1 MATDTAD
8 VGSRP
13 TQLTVEQVLTTT
25 RNVRRRLDMT
35 REVPRAL
42 IEDCAQVAMEAPIAC
57 NGFYPHFVVV
67 DDPAK
72 KAALAPLYKQAWD
85 VYVPMPISVPNLH
98 FDDPQHE
105 AQQPR
110 VTTSATYLAEHM
122 ANVPA
127 LVIPCITPRVDG
139 FPMWIQACLWGSVLP
154 QAWSF
159 MLAVRARGLASAW
172 TQIHIQFEQ
181 EYAEILGIDY
191 PTVQQAALIA
201 VAYPVGEN
209 FKPAYREPGAR
220 ALFAVEAPGRCCQA
234 TRVGRTPNCIEK
246 SRKGMSHVRDGE
258 ISHRNHVDSPPGR
271 RSRG

>member
-1 MATDTAD
+1 MAIDTAD

-35 REVPRAL
+35 REVPREL
-42 IEDCAQVAMEAPIAC
+42 IEECAQVAMEAPIAC

-67 DDPAK
+67 DDAAK

-85 VYVPMPISVPNLH
+85 VYIPMPISVPNLH
-98 FDDPQHE
+98 FDDPLHN

-122 ANVPA
+122 ADVPA

-159 MLAVRARGLASAW
+159 MLAARARGLASAW
-172 TQIHIQFEQ
+172 TQIHIQLEQ
-181 EYAEILGIDY
+181 EYAQILGIDY
-191 PTVQQAALIA
+191 QTVQQAALIA
-201 VAYPVGEN
+201 LGYPLGEN
-209 FKPAYREPGAR
+209 FKAAYREPI
-220 ALFAVEAPGRCCQA
+220 QKY
-234 TRVGRTPNCIEK
+234 THWNTW
-246 SRKGMSHVRDGE
+246 
-258 ISHRNHVDSPPGR
+258 
-271 RSRG
+271 

>member
-8 VGSRP
+8 VGGRP

-35 REVPRAL
+35 REVPREL
-42 IEDCAQVAMEAPIAC
+42 IEECAQVAMEAPIAC

-67 DDPAK
+67 DDRAK
-72 KAALAPLYKQAWD
+72 KAALAPLYKRAWD
-85 VYVPMPISVPNLH
+85 VYVPMPISAPNLH
-98 FDDPQHE
+98 FDDPLHD

-122 ANVPA
+122 ADVPA
-127 LVIPCITPRVDG
+127 LVIPCVTPRVDG

-159 MLAVRARGLASAW
+159 MLAARARGLASAW

-181 EYAEILGIDY
+181 ECAEILGIDY

-201 VAYPVGEN
+201 VAYPLGEN
-209 FKPAYREPGAR
+209 FKAAYREPIQK
-220 ALFAVEAPGRCCQA
+220 F
-234 TRVGRTPNCIEK
+234 THWNTW
-246 SRKGMSHVRDGE
+246 
-258 ISHRNHVDSPPGR
+258 
-271 RSRG
+271 